1 MNDYFIEISNIYDKL
16 LKIVYSNIYQVNEL
30 VESKDMNEQE

>member
-16 LKIVYSNIYQVNEL
+16 LKILYSNIYQVDEL
-30 VESKDMNEQE
+30 VECKDINEQE